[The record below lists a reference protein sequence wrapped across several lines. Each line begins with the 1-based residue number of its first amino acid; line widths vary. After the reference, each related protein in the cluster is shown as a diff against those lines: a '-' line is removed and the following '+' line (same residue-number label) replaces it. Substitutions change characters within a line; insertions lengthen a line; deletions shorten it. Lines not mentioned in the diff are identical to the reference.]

1 MRERVQRIL
10 LQPWMQASLAGIIAF
25 AVYVRTLAPTV
36 MWYDMGEFAT
46 AAYVLG
52 IAHNTGYPL
61 YILLGKL
68 FTFLPFG
75 DIAYRVNLMSAFF
88 AALTVLMMYLIVYQL
103 AQRRTAALVAALTIA
118 FSSTLWANATWAVS
132 YDLNA
137 FLMMLIL
144 FLLLRW
150 IDVGHR
156 NLLYLAALIFGLSLG
171 NHRLILVVALPAA
184 YLVWHVHRTGA
195 DRLGWRGFAAL
206 ALLFLIGFS
215 INLYLPIRAVQDPPY
230 MWADASDLQTF
241 LRMVFTGAANRSAF
255 INPFHNVATLR
266 VWLANLTIFPIHE
279 LTVPGL
285 ILAAFGGFALFRE
298 RRPFFYAT
306 FLVAILTIAMI
317 SIYGIH
323 NIFNYFL
330 PIYLM
335 MIVWIGYGANFL
347 LICVDRQLP
356 SSFEVRFEILTSQR
370 RILLISLLM
379 LMIPLILLSRNF
391 HHLDRSRHRNAYD
404 FANYLLSS
412 LEENTIVL
420 ADFWSWAPLKY
431 AQLVEA
437 EGTGV
442 VVLPAISDPNLDQTS
457 FLNGLLDAGAT
468 VYVAV
473 CTEDSPRLEIDRNR
487 LQLVAPYVIQSMTTP
502 RQPLPEYKD
511 LLIPSGMV
519 YQAVSEPTD
528 LVVDSV
534 PYDNRLEVEFEGGL
548 SLVGFDINRTVIS
561 PGEVFRATY
570 YWQLVYDTDVD
581 YWVDVLFTDEDGNVT
596 TKLGFPLWLHSHW
609 VGGFVNPTSKWDL
622 GAIYREVYDG
632 LVPREVQSGL
642 YQIRALLYSSGV
654 REDRVEVEGP
664 TSLEGG
670 VLLDYIRVEGE

>member
-1 MRERVQRIL
+1 
-10 LQPWMQASLAGIIAF
+10 MQASLAGIIAF

-36 MWYDMGEFAT
+36 MWYDMGEFAM

-68 FTFLPFG
+68 FTFLPVG
-75 DIAYRVNLMSAFF
+75 DIAFRVNLMSAFF
-88 AALTVLMMYLIVYQL
+88 AALTVLVMYLIVYQL
-103 AQRRTAALVAALTIA
+103 TQRRTAAWVAALTIA

-137 FLMMLIL
+137 FLTVLIL

-150 IDVGHR
+150 MDTGRR
-156 NLLYLAALIFGLSLG
+156 NFLYIAALTFGLSLG
-171 NHRLILVVALPAA
+171 NHRLILVVALPAI
-184 YLVWHVHRTGA
+184 YLIWHVHRTRT
-195 DRLGWRGFAAL
+195 DRLRWQGIVAL
-206 ALLFLIGFS
+206 AVLFLVGFS
-215 INLYLPIRAVQDPPY
+215 VNLYLPIRAAQDPPY

-241 LRMVFTGAANRSAF
+241 LKMVFTGAANRRAF
-255 INPFHNVATLR
+255 IDPFQNIASLR
-266 VWLANLTIFPIHE
+266 VWGATLTIFPIHE

-285 ILAAFGGFALFRE
+285 ILAALGGFALFRA

-306 FLVAILTIAMI
+306 FLIAILTVVMI

-330 PIYLM
+330 PIYLLLS
-335 MIVWIGYGANFL
+335 VWIGYGANYL
-347 LICVDRQLP
+347 LIWVDRQLP
-356 SSFEVRFEILTSQR
+356 SSLEVRFEILTPQR
-370 RILLISLLM
+370 RMLLVSLLM
-379 LMIPLILLSRNF
+379 LMIPLVLLSRNF
-391 HHLDRSRHRNAYD
+391 QPLDRSQHRNAKD

-431 AQLVEA
+431 SQLVE
-437 EGTGV
+437 GKGSGV
-442 VVLPAISDPNLDQTS
+442 AVLSALSDPNLDQEH
-457 FLNGLLDAGAT
+457 FLDGLLEAGAQ
-468 VYVAV
+468 VYVTV
-473 CTEDSPRLEIDRNR
+473 STEDSPRLKIDRAR
-487 LQLVAPYVIQSMTTP
+487 LQLVAPYVIQGMTTP
-502 RQPLPEYKD
+502 RQPLPEFKD
-511 LLIPSGMV
+511 LLVPNGMV

-534 PYDNRLEVEFEGGL
+534 PNENRLEVEFEDGI
-548 SLVGFDINRTVIS
+548 SLVGFDINRTVIA
-561 PGEVFRATY
+561 PGEVFRAKY
-570 YWQLVYDTDVD
+570 YWQLVSDTDVD
-581 YWVDVLFTDEDGNVT
+581 YWVDVLFTDEDGNVA

-609 VGGFVNPTSKWDL
+609 VGGFVNPTSKWNL

-632 LVPREVQSGL
+632 LVPRDVHSGL
-642 YQIRALLYSSGV
+642 YQIRALLYRGGV

-670 VLLDYIRVEGE
+670 VLLGYIRVEGE